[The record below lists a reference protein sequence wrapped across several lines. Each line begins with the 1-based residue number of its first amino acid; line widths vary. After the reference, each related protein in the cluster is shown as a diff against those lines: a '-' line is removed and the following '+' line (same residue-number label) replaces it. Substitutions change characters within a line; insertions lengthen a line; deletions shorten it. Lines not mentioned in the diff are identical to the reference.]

1 MPESCTCTA
10 EPGSCSASV
19 AEHIRLACAVV
30 AHFAQHYD
38 RTLDLTPAELAR
50 VDQAAAMYRSV
61 LRIQG
66 VDPTSRE
73 QVGLFAVASS
83 AQLAIMCQ
91 LHGGPYVA
99 MAGAKMLVMSLP
111 LIEELAR
118 G

>member
-1 MPESCTCTA
+1 MPDSCTCTA

-19 AEHIRLACAVV
+19 AEHIRSACGAV
-30 AHFAQHYD
+30 AHFARCYD
-38 RTLDLTPAELAR
+38 RTLDLTPAEVAR
-50 VDQAAAMYRSV
+50 VDQAAAMYRHV
-61 LRIQG
+61 LRMQG
-66 VDPTSRE
+66 VDPDSRE

-83 AQLAIMCQ
+83 SQLAIMAQ

>member
-1 MPESCTCTA
+1 MPDPCTCTA

-19 AEHIRLACAVV
+19 AEHVRSACATVS
-30 AHFAQHYD
+30 HFARCYD
-38 RTLDLTPAELAR
+38 RHLKLTPAQVAQ

-61 LRIQG
+61 LRMQG

-73 QVGLFAVASS
+73 QVGLVAVASS
-83 AQLAIMCQ
+83 AQLAIMAQ

>member
-1 MPESCTCTA
+1 MPESCTCA
-10 EPGSCSASV
+10 AGPENCSAS
-19 AEHIRLACAVV
+19 ATEHVRSACASVV
-30 AHFAQHYD
+30 HLAQCYD
-38 RTLDLTPAELAR
+38 RHLKLTPAQTAQ
-50 VDQAAAMYRSV
+50 VDQSAAMYRSV
-61 LRIQG
+61 LRMQG
-66 VDPTSRE
+66 VDPASRN

-83 AQLAIMCQ
+83 TQLAIMLQ